1 MTKGTRDAGYYFE
14 LANNVINL
22 AINHDKQR
30 TGNCESYAYY
40 RGNGEVFSFF
50 LFPSDKYKDQV
61 EKAKNIANLATL
73 ITADILKLTES
84 SLNDIEIRCVFHK
97 GTYQFFV
104 ERVKSRF
111 DNSFL
116 FSSVVVH

>member
-30 TGNCESYAYY
+30 TGKIESYAYY
-40 RGNGEVFSFF
+40 RGNEEVFSFF
-50 LFPSDKYKDQV
+50 LFPSNKYKDQV

-73 ITADILKLTES
+73 ITADILKLIES
-84 SLNDIEIRCVFHK
+84 SLADIEIRCVFHK
-97 GTYQFFV
+97 GICQFFV
-104 ERVKSRF
+104 
-111 DNSFL
+111 L
-116 FSSVVVH
+116 SVN